1 MSGKWYKR
9 SGKRIQSNLV
19 FSFESTRKIHCP
31 LMDIV
36 GYHELSVESREFS
49 SNEAELKKR
58 IAQLES
64 KNEELYKKLVNSH
77 LN

>member
-1 MSGKWYKR
+1 
-9 SGKRIQSNLV
+9 
-19 FSFESTRKIHCP
+19 
-31 LMDIV
+31 MDIV